1 MGMYTEPSARAGLPP
16 GGDGQA
22 MKENDKVLRDHVAL
36 VARAADFAARR
47 HVGQVRKGV
56 AREPYLNHLAEV
68 AALLAETADA
78 PDACLVAAGWLHD
91 TIEDT
96 ATERE
101 ELAECFGEEIAG
113 VVAEVTDDK
122 SLPKAERKRLQIE
135 TAPHKSP
142 RAKALK
148 IADKISNVRSLIVSP
163 PDDWERDRLIDY
175 VDWAVEVVKG
185 CRGVNP
191 RLDQLFDQT
200 VAEAR
205 KTL

>member
-1 MGMYTEPSARAGLPP
+1 MR
-16 GGDGQA
+16 QH
-22 MKENDKVLRDHVAL
+22 DKVLRDHVAL
-36 VARAADFAARR
+36 VTRAADFAARR
-47 HVGQVRKGV
+47 HSGQVRKGV

-68 AALLAETADA
+68 AALLADTAGE
-78 PDACLVAAGWLHD
+78 PDAWLVAAGWLHD

-96 ATERE
+96 ETERE
-101 ELAECFGEEIAG
+101 ELAESFGEEIAG

-148 IADKISNVRSLIVSP
+148 IADKISNIRSLMVSP
-163 PDDWERDRLIDY
+163 PDDWERDRLIAY
-175 VDWAVEVVKG
+175 VDWAEKVVKG
-185 CRGVNP
+185 CRGVNL